1 MAEVDMMVRLHFFSD
16 TNRMQAE
23 SELELLDLESMQ
35 NDGADLI
42 INSQEFT
49 ALEEPIMAVLQAWG
63 GTVDF

>member
-1 MAEVDMMVRLHFFSD
+1 MMVRLHFFSD